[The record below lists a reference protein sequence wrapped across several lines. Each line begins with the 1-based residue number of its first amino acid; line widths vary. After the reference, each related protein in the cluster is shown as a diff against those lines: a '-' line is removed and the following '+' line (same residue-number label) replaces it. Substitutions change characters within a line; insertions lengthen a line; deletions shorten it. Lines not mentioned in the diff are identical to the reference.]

1 VSKKFEINGK
11 DYKVFEEEKEFI
23 VEEDK
28 GKKTIKLRRIN
39 IWNQSSNRR
48 TCCLAW
54 DAGKKLSTVQCAE
67 AILSRWGASENTFKH
82 IKERHPYHYHPGFGT
97 QKSENQFIQNPEIKN

>member
-1 VSKKFEINGK
+1 MNGK

-23 VEEDK
+23 VEEDQS
-28 GKKTIKLRRIN
+28 KKTIKLRRIN
-39 IWNQSSNRR
+39 IWNKSSNRR

-67 AILSRWGASENTFKH
+67 AILSRWGASEYSGES
-82 IKERHPYHYHPGFGT
+82 IRILT
-97 QKSENQFIQNPEIKN
+97 QIFIPFLFHNFFCYLDKG